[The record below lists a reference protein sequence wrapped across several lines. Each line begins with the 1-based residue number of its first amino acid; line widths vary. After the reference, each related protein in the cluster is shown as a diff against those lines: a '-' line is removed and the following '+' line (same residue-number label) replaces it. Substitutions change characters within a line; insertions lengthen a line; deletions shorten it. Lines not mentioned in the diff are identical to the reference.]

1 VHLSSPLRV
10 GSGWALYGG
19 FFDSCKWGFAAG
31 YRGVIASRGS
41 ATGKGCVKRLSIH
54 WPRSY
59 FFTTVAAFSDLY
71 IAGMAPGE
79 VFFTRLIMVPMMI
92 VAVRP
97 YGIYRDWMFA
107 KTIPTVGWS
116 RTLMDVVAFLTFQLP
131 VYAVTLIVSGAS
143 FVQIATLLL
152 MTAVLMVFLSRPFG
166 LYLERVRGWFGVAE
180 V

>member
-1 VHLSSPLRV
+1 MRKAVVDTL
-10 GSGWALYGG
+10 
-19 FFDSCKWGFAAG
+19 
-31 YRGVIASRGS
+31 ASI
-41 ATGKGCVKRLSIH
+41 V
-54 WPRSY
+54 
-59 FFTTVAAFSDLY
+59 FFTTVAAFSDLN

-79 VFFTRLIMVPMMI
+79 ELITRLIVVPMMI

-107 KTIPTVGWS
+107 KTTPTVGW
-116 RTLMDVVAFLTFQLP
+116 RRRLMDVVAFLTFQLP
-131 VYAVTLIVSGAS
+131 VYAMTLFVSGAS

-152 MTAVLMVFLSRPFG
+152 TTAVLMVVLSRPFG